1 MIFDEVDAGISG
13 AVAEIVG
20 SRLRQLGSERQVLC
34 VTHLAQ
40 VAAQGHRHYG
50 IRKHTRGGRTYTAV
64 EALDQR
70 ARIDEL
76 ARMQGGVEVSGA
88 AREHAEELLKRV
100 T

>member
-1 MIFDEVDAGISG
+1 
-13 AVAEIVG
+13 
-20 SRLRQLGSERQVLC
+20 